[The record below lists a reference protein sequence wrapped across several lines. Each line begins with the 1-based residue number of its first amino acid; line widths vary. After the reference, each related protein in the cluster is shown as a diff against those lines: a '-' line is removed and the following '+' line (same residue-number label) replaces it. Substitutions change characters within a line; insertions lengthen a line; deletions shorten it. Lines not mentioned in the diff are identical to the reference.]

1 MWASWKEDKEMNDKK
16 DVEDNMRVKKT
27 KILKEGDI
35 FVCWQ
40 QGMTTG
46 WFSNLPFS
54 LYEMHKYLQDLQDLG
69 DNHEYE
75 DLNLSGKSPKSA
87 LTL

>member
-46 WFSNLPFS
+46 WLSKP
-54 LYEMHKYLQDLQDLG
+54 HKYLQDLQHLG